1 MKSRAF
7 LIPSLVMAGFGAPV
21 AAQESGSGATAVSES
36 EERGKSAATA
46 LFRADRPIQLA
57 QHRSHSS
64 HSSHSSHRSSSGS
77 GGYYPPAPVYSP
89 PPPPP
94 PTPRSRPNTLLDR
107 PPIERGTED
116 GFEAVV
122 KRVQSGLKAYGY
134 YTGGID
140 GQVGP
145 ETRTALLRLQSD
157 FGLKQTGT
165 ITPEVLKALS
175 IE

>member
-7 LIPSLVMAGFGAPV
+7 LIPSLVMAGFGAPI

-46 LFRADRPIQLA
+46 LFRADKPIQLA

-94 PTPRSRPNTLLDR
+94 PPPRSRPNTLFNR
-107 PPIERGTED
+107 PSIEIGSQD

-134 YTGGID
+134 YTGERD

-145 ETRTALLRLQSD
+145 ETRAALLRLQSD

>member
-1 MKSRAF
+1 MNSRAF
-7 LIPSLVMAGFGAPV
+7 LIPSLVMAGFGAPI
-21 AAQESGSGATAVSES
+21 AAQESSSGTTAVSES
-36 EERGKSAATA
+36 EERVKPTAAVS

-94 PTPRSRPNTLLDR
+94 PSRPNTFLNR
-107 PPIERGTED
+107 PPIAIGSED

-134 YTGGID
+134 YTGEID

-145 ETRTALLRLQSD
+145 DTRAALLRLQSD

-165 ITPEVLKALS
+165 ITPEVLKTLS
-175 IE
+175 IG